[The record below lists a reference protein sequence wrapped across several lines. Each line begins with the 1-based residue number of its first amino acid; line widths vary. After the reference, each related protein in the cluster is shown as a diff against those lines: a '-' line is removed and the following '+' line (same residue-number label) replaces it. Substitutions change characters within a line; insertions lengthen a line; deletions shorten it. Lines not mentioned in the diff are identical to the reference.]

1 MMKNAKYQEHDKGGG
16 SIMKKTKKRRVETL
30 DS

>member
-1 MMKNAKYQEHDKGGG
+1 MMKNAKYQEHDQG
-16 SIMKKTKKRRVETL
+16 RRQYHEENEKEEGR